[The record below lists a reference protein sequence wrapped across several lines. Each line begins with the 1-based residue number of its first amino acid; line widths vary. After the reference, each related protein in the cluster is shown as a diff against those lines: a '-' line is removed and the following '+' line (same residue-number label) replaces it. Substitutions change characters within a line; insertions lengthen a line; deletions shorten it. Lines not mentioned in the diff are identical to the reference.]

1 VKFGV
6 IVFPG
11 SNCDHDAYHVIS
23 KHVGQPVDFIW
34 HGDTDLS
41 SYDAVIIP
49 GGFSYGDYLRAGALA
64 RFSPIMASVKKF
76 AAQGGYVLGIC
87 NGFQILLEAGLLPGA
102 MMRNSGLRY
111 ICRHVF
117 IRVEQTDTPFTSGAS
132 QGQVLKVL
140 YRTGSGPNSC
150 FTCVADGATA
160 PACLCNTSG
169 GAEFYADFANGKVIE
184 YAFLSYWVRFG
195 DVNEPFDW
203 GLAGKMPGLSGGIPV
218 HGLNI
223 VNGSGFTA
231 RGMWRPN
238 VCGAK
243 SAELYWYGLPVGS
256 SNTDQCGTGP
266 SWNWQADAKWHQVQ
280 MQLKMSTG
288 VAYNGTMQLWYDK
301 PVTATPDINVSGLG
315 MLDRTKF
322 PMNSVSQLMFSTFYG
337 GHDNTWGPKTDTHAY
352 FADFQICN

>member
-1 VKFGV
+1 MTTADSGATSGGTPPTSIACPAGKSLAYYLNFTDPNWQKGVSFTFG
-6 IVFPG
+6 
-11 SNCDHDAYHVIS
+11 N
-23 KHVGQPVDFIW
+23 
-34 HGDTDLS
+34 
-41 SYDAVIIP
+41 
-49 GGFSYGDYLRAGALA
+49 
-64 RFSPIMASVKKF
+64 
-76 AAQGGYVLGIC
+76 
-87 NGFQILLEAGLLPGA
+87 GLLKQSKNNG
-102 MMRNSGLRY
+102 
-111 ICRHVF
+111 
-117 IRVEQTDTPFTSGAS
+117 QTDDNIAVVQDAS
-132 QGQVLKVL
+132 KGQVLKVL

-169 GAEFYADFANGKVIE
+169 GAEFYADFAKGKVLE

-195 DVNEPFDW
+195 DTNAPFDW

-266 SWNWQADAKWHQVQ
+266 SWSWQADAKWHQVQ
-280 MQLKMSTG
+280 MQLQMSTG
-288 VAYNGTMQLWYDK
+288 VAYNGSMQLWYDK
-301 PVTATPDINVSGLG
+301 PVTATPDINVQGLG